1 MYNLNEIKKALL
13 ERDGEICSIC
23 GTKLDFDNISV
34 DHIFPKGLGGG
45 DDLNN
50 LRLVCKSCTQ

>member
-50 LRLVCKSCTQ
+50 LR